1 MVRKPVGFGATYKPY
16 KPPKQPK
23 PHVPRNYQHEA
34 TLCEAIGKRVM
45 VELRYDDDHAFRLVA
60 PYVVFH
66 PEDSD
71 VCLSCY
77 QVRNPEK
84 PLDDHE
90 PRNFTVGKITALRL
104 TWTVFA
110 IDPRFNRHD
119 PKYRHGVLCSV

>member
-1 MVRKPVGFGATYKPY
+1 MVRRPSGFGTY

-23 PHVPRNYQHEA
+23 PRVPRNYQYEA

-60 PYVVFH
+60 PYVVFN
-66 PEDSD
+66 PEDGD
-71 VCLSCY
+71 ICLSCF

-90 PRNFTVGKITALRL
+90 PRNFTVGKITGLRI
-104 TWTVFA
+104 TGTAFG